1 VIWAWEVVV
10 AVEGARAVV
19 VRVAEASTQEAAMTW
34 ENVAALVRVVEDR
47 ATLAEREA

>member
-1 VIWAWEVVV
+1 VGGRCCCGGRSCRG
-10 AVEGARAVV
+10 GACCRGS
-19 VRVAEASTQEAAMTW
+19 EASTQEAAMTW